1 MYKFFTKKHIWPRGF
16 ALEELNHS
24 LTKNLKLSK
33 ITSPIQQG
41 LADKNPDVDAI
52 YRLTSSLPIKFNSSR
67 NISLGVGSIC
77 PFNSQNTTW
86 LREAYPLMYLPSFC
100 SFRMTDIWRSFIA
113 QRIAWSCGWS
123 ILFHNSTVIQERN
136 KHNLMKDFE
145 DEISGYKNN
154 LKLMNNL
161 IKLKLKPGIKNIK
174 YNMILC
180 YRELIRINLID
191 KKELKLLNAWFLDL
205 KSIKKN

>member
-1 MYKFFTKKHIWPRGF
+1 
-16 ALEELNHS
+16 
-24 LTKNLKLSK
+24 
-33 ITSPIQQG
+33 
-41 LADKNPDVDAI
+41 
-52 YRLTSSLPIKFNSSR
+52 
-67 NISLGVGSIC
+67 
-77 PFNSQNTTW
+77 
-86 LREAYPLMYLPSFC
+86 
-100 SFRMTDIWRSFIA
+100 
-113 QRIAWSCGWS
+113 
-123 ILFHNSTVIQERN
+123 
-136 KHNLMKDFE
+136 MKDFE

-174 YNMILC
+174 YNMISC